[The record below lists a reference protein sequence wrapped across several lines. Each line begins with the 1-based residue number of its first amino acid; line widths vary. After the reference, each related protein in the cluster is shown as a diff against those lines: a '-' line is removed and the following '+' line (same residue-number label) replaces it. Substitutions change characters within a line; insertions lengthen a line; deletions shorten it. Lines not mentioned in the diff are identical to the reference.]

1 MKENLQTMN
10 DDKPLS
16 CCCKVLKH
24 YVGVAVKLRKLS
36 NKLYTVI
43 KHLVV
48 VVKLRKRW
56 QKL

>member
-36 NKLYTVI
+36 NELYTVI

-48 VVKLRKRW
+48 VVKLRKR
-56 QKL
+56 